1 MENKSQKELDAR
13 ASIAADLLKEGQVTR
28 VECLRVEIDA
38 ALGENTG
45 DLKFEQ
51 NTDFEERSM

>member
-13 ASIAADLLKEGQVTR
+13 ASIAADLLKEGEVSR

-45 DLKFEQ
+45 DLKFEK
-51 NTDFEERSM
+51 NTDFEEKSM